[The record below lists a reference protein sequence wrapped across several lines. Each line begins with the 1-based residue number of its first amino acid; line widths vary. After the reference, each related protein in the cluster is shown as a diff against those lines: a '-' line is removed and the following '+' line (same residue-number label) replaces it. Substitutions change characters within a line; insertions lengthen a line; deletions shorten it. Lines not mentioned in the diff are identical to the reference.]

1 MATQQ
6 VYVSFQPQEYKQ
18 NKINILNSQADII
31 QIIKNIQNIKILK
44 QEETEIKTELHEL
57 FFQLN
62 KNLAIFQK
70 KLPNPIIPK
79 AALPPKP
86 KKTKP
91 KTKKISKTKQPISQH
106 ERDLDAELQ
115 EIQAK
120 LAGLNG

>member
-6 VYVSFQPQEYKQ
+6 VYVSFQPHEYKQ
-18 NKINILNSQADII
+18 NKINILNSQADIL
-31 QIIKNIQNIKILK
+31 QIIKNIQNIKILE
-44 QEETEIKTELHEL
+44 QEETEIKTELHKL
-57 FFQLN
+57 FSQLN

-79 AALPPKP
+79 AALPPQP
-86 KKTKP
+86 KR

-106 ERDLDAELQ
+106 DRDLDSELQ

-120 LAGLNG
+120 LAELNG